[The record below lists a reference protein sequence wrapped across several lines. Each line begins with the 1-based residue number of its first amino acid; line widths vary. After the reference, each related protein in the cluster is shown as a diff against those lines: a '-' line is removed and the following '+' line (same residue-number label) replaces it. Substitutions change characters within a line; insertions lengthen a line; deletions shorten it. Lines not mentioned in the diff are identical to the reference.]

1 GFSQGHR
8 LSAMAS
14 RCASVQVSYL
24 NHSATSR
31 VANIDYVLAD
41 AVAAP
46 ARSDI
51 FYTESVYRVPGSFF
65 CFFYDER
72 ELPPVTVPPR
82 IENGYTTFGCFGGP
96 DKLNFN
102 NLRLWASALH
112 KLPDS
117 RLLIQ
122 NAGTSSACTREF
134 WTKQL
139 GWLGI
144 EPQRLIFLPGGGRAE
159 VLRNYARVDVS
170 LDTWPYCGGNTIA
183 ESLWQ
188 GVPVV
193 TFRGDRFSAAYG
205 ASLVTAAGLSDLVA
219 DSPEG
224 FADIAASLGGDATR
238 LCELR
243 KNLRSMV
250 KEHGFGDPERFVR
263 KIESAYLEMV
273 AQKCGGFALETARQD
288 QSVALSPAA
297 VT

>member
-1 GFSQGHR
+1 
-8 LSAMAS
+8 
-14 RCASVQVSYL
+14 
-24 NHSATSR
+24 
-31 VANIDYVLAD
+31 ANIDYVLAD
-41 AVAAP
+41 DIAA
-46 ARSDI
+46 AKQNERHYCDI
-51 FYTESVYRVPGSFF
+51 VYRLPGSFF
-65 CFFYDER
+65 CFSYIED
-72 ELPPVTVPPR
+72 ELPPIAPPPR
-82 IENGYTTFGCFGGP
+82 LKNGYTTFGCFGGP
-96 DKLNFN
+96 DKLNFE
-102 NLRLWASALH
+102 NLRLWARALK
-112 KLPDS
+112 KLPNS
-117 RLLIQ
+117 RLVIQ

-134 WTKQL
+134 LTKQF

-144 EPQRLIFLPGGGRAE
+144 EPHRLILLPGAPRE
-159 VLRNYARVDVS
+159 EILRNYALVDVS